1 VTAVKIAELRNRL
14 SNYLNDVKEGEE
26 ILILDRDQPIA
37 RIVPIK
43 LEPLDEEMMSL
54 AAQGKIRL
62 GSGAVEEDFWK
73 MPAPRIPDE
82 LLRQVMEEERADFRR
97 RKEPVRP
104 GGQ

>member
-1 VTAVKIAELRNRL
+1 MKAVKIAELKNRL

-26 ILILDRDQPIA
+26 ILIKDRDRPIA

-43 LEPLDEEMMSL
+43 VDSPDEEMMSL

-73 MPAPRIPDE
+73 MPAPQIPAE
-82 LLRQVMEEERADFRR
+82 VLRRVLEEERDDAR
-97 RKEPVRP
+97 
-104 GGQ
+104 

>member
-1 VTAVKIAELRNRL
+1 MKAVKIAELKNRL

-26 ILILDRDQPIA
+26 ILIKDRDRPIA

-43 LEPLDEEMMSL
+43 VDSPDEEMMSL

-73 MPAPRIPDE
+73 MPAPQIPDE
-82 LLRQVMEEERADFRR
+82 VLRRVLEEERDDAR
-97 RKEPVRP
+97 
-104 GGQ
+104 